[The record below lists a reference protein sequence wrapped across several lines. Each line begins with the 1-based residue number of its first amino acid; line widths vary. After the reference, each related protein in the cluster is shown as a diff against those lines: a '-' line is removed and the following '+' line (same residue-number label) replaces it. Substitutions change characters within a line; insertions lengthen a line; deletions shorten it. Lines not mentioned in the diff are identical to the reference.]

1 MKLMTFHKWL
11 ACMAVGCCL
20 ATTTIAQ
27 DTVANTLGVI
37 EEKLNR
43 LRADVEAL
51 QFTQQKLQQQV
62 DDLKAQVIE
71 LRRAG
76 STTDLQALEARINAV
91 DEARKRDNKV
101 LVDQLA
107 KELARLGGQ
116 TGAIAGGGEHVVQ
129 KGESLSTIA
138 KQYGVSVDALAKAN
152 NLANPNELKIG
163 QKLIIPK

>member
-1 MKLMTFHKWL
+1 MKLKTFHKWF
-11 ACMAVGCCL
+11 ACMAVGCCF
-20 ATTTIAQ
+20 ATATFAQ
-27 DTVANTLGVI
+27 DTVANTLAVL

-51 QFTQQKLQQQV
+51 QFTQQKMQLQV

-76 STTDLQALEARINAV
+76 STTDLQALEAKINAV

-116 TGAIAGGGEHVVQ
+116 TGALAGSNEHIVQ
-129 KGESLSTIA
+129 KGEALSTIA
-138 KQYGVSVDALAKAN
+138 KLYGVSVDALAKAN